1 MANFSLLAKLG
12 LDSKA
17 FQSGLKG
24 AQSSVGKF
32 KKVLSGIAPLIGGI
46 GLTAMARKA
55 INAGSAISDMAVQLR
70 IGAEQLQV
78 LEFAARKAGVQTSIM
93 ERAIRNVQLRTQQG
107 IEGNKSYADAYKVLG
122 LSIQAI
128 NKLPAEQKL
137 ETIARAAKDAE
148 DQQAA
153 YNAVARILGERAG
166 PKMMEILDDLATKGF
181 PELAKAAKDAGEVMD
196 DEMIKKMDDAADSL
210 ESFNAKLTVFAG
222 RLVSDMMEGS
232 KRIADAFKAI
242 IEAGKPDFGDVG
254 EDFVEMAKE
263 NLKAL
268 GELESEYTVAMSP
281 AGAMRVKDYEAQQ
294 RNLEK
299 IKERAKELEAAYN
312 DLSESEKNIIDG
324 VENITEKTEENINEQ
339 EELAAIAKQET
350 ALKEAEL
357 RLLNAR
363 ASGEKELAEEMKRRA
378 EILKLSLQIQKNHNI
393 AAEDALNLAKKIHD
407 QDAKGKPGDSGKF
420 EEEEKLIKAKELE
433 ALELKAAGKDAQ
445 AKALEEQIEL
455 MKETIRLAQEYNLT
469 REEALNL
476 ARGIASSEEKEKDT
490 RGDFARELTGQ
501 TLKKAANEAGKEE
514 GIRFERMGDGTFQ
527 QFVKGKKGGR
537 FTEEQL
543 QKGLEGKIEKD
554 SSEELLEKINKT
566 LEGKFISQ

>member
-24 AQSSVGKF
+24 AHSSVGKF
-32 KKVLSGIAPLIGGI
+32 KKVLSGLAPIIGGI

-78 LEFAARKAGVQTSIM
+78 LEFAARKAGVETSIM

-107 IEGNKSYADAYKVLG
+107 IEGNKSYSDAYKVLG

-128 NKLPAEQKL
+128 NKLPAEKKL
-137 ETIARAAKDAE
+137 ETIAKAAKGAK

-153 YNAVARILGERAG
+153 FNAVARILGERAG
-166 PKMMEILDDLATKGF
+166 PKMMEILDDLATEGF
-181 PELAKAAKDAGEVMD
+181 RKLAKEAKDAGEVMD
-196 DEMIKKMDDAADSL
+196 DEMIRKMDDAADSL
-210 ESFNAKLTVFAG
+210 ESFNAKLTVFSG

-242 IEAGKPDFGDVG
+242 VEAGKPDFGDVR
-254 EDFVEMAKE
+254 EDFVEMAKQ
-263 NLKAL
+263 NLKAG

-281 AGAMRVKDYEAQQ
+281 AGPVKVKDYKAQQ

-299 IKERAKELEAAYN
+299 IKERAKELEAGFN
-312 DLSESEKNIIDG
+312 DLSESEKNVIDG
-324 VENITEKTEENINEQ
+324 VEDMTEKTEENINTQ
-339 EELAAIAKQET
+339 KELAAIAKQET

-357 RLLNAR
+357 GLLNAR
-363 ASGEKELAEEMKRRA
+363 ASGEKELAEEMERRA
-378 EILKLSLQIQKNHNI
+378 EILKLSLQIQKNHNM
-393 AAEDALNLAKKIHD
+393 AAEDALNLAQKIHA
-407 QDAKGKPGDSGKF
+407 QDAKGKPGDGGKF

-455 MKETIRLAQEYNLT
+455 MKEAIRLAQEYNLT

-476 ARGIASSEEKEKDT
+476 ARGIASAEEKDT
-490 RGDFARELTGQ
+490 RGDFAGELQGHA
-501 TLKKAANEAGKEE
+501 LKKAAEEAGKED